1 MAFAEFKF
9 FAESSA
15 KSNADSAIFVESG
28 AIFEVDSAF
37 IAESLFCPPP
47 I

>member
-1 MAFAEFKF
+1 MAFAESKF